1 MPGVHRI
8 PLPLPFDGL
17 NAVNVYAVTD
27 GDDLTLIDGG
37 WALDASRRQLE
48 RALAALDRQLG
59 DITRFLVTH
68 VHRDHYTQAIAV
80 RRAFGTTVALG
91 AGERRSL
98 ELLHDPGRR
107 ALDTQLRRMDAAGA
121 TALHTALRARR
132 RDRTADLD
140 DWQPPDLWIA
150 DGATLGVGGRRLV
163 ATRTPGHTQGHLVF
177 TDDADGVLFAGD
189 HVLPHITPSIAL
201 EPVDATLP
209 LGDYLTSLAALRT
222 RPDMWL
228 LPAHGPVTGSVHAR
242 IDELLVHHDT
252 RLDAT
257 AAAIAAGT
265 STAYETARSLRWTR
279 RGRSFA
285 ELDEFNQML
294 AVSETL
300 AHLDLLVA
308 RGRLERTGMSTGLRY
323 TVPH

>member
-1 MPGVHRI
+1 
-8 PLPLPFDGL
+8 
-17 NAVNVYAVTD
+17 
-27 GDDLTLIDGG
+27 
-37 WALDASRRQLE
+37 
-48 RALAALDRQLG
+48 
-59 DITRFLVTH
+59 
-68 VHRDHYTQAIAV
+68 
-80 RRAFGTTVALG
+80 
-91 AGERRSL
+91 
-98 ELLHDPGRR
+98 
-107 ALDTQLRRMDAAGA
+107 
-121 TALHTALRARR
+121 
-132 RDRTADLD
+132 
-140 DWQPPDLWIA
+140 
-150 DGATLGVGGRRLV
+150 
-163 ATRTPGHTQGHLVF
+163 VF